1 MIKKTLH
8 ILIFLLLSSHS
19 KSSAQKALLPMPQ
32 KVIYG
37 NGEIFFQQVRL
48 KCIKIDKIYEEYLN
62 QELSKRFNIESIQNK
77 SGEDLIIIKLE
88 QTDTLS
94 ALPDLDEK
102 VGPHSREAY
111 SLIID
116 RQSVKIKSR
125 SSAGILYGIQT
136 LFQLFETIDNI
147 GKLPIVEIEDW
158 PMLAYRGFMVDMSHC
173 QLPKIDEIKHQLDFL
188 SKWKINQYYFYSEG
202 SIELNGYPL
211 LMDNAKYSQ
220 KDVIEII
227 NYARLRCIDV
237 IPVVELYGHMHDL
250 FKLQKYAHL
259 AAIPHGGEF
268 KPNAPERKL
277 IITDWVKQLTKIFP
291 SPFFHLGFDET
302 WLLSQTSR
310 KLNIKPELIYLAM
323 LNETVEIIKQEGKKT
338 MLWADMLQKYP
349 SIIAKI
355 PKDVIAIPWHYFA
368 LPDNKYKP
376 LFEPFKN
383 NDVAVMLQ
391 GASINWNWV
400 VPLYGTSFE
409 NVDKLVEEGRKYNC
423 VGLISSGWT
432 DDTQTLLRLTF
443 PDMAYSAAVAWQK
456 APLDRVNF
464 FKNYAATQYPVTQAG
479 LFENALKN
487 LEQSAYLIQNSI
499 GNSSEVFWHNPFEP
513 DRMKV
518 SVANLPKLSKARLLA
533 QQAQMALGEMLAS
546 VTDSTTIFAMIVG
559 VKMLDYISLKYIY
572 SVEINQLWNEFYTK
586 KKFTEWESKI
596 YFEVV
601 YKYHT
606 RIADLIDDISE
617 LKLNFKQAWLNEY
630 TAFRLEIALAKYDIE
645 LHFWLRLQSRMAKHL
660 KSLTNKSKYLANL
673 VSLTKQY

>member
-1 MIKKTLH
+1 MLNKSLS
-8 ILIFLLLSSHS
+8 ILSLLLLCFYL
-19 KSSAQKALLPMPQ
+19 KSTGQKFILPTPQ
-32 KVIYG
+32 KIIYG
-37 NGEIFFQQVRL
+37 TGKVSFGQANISCFKIEKTYEAYFIEEISKHVNAQPFDNASNA
-48 KCIKIDKIYEEYLN
+48 IKI
-62 QELSKRFNIESIQNK
+62 
-77 SGEDLIIIKLE
+77 KLV
-88 QTDTLS
+88 QTDSLA
-94 ALPDLDEK
+94 ALPFFKEK
-102 VGPHSREAY
+102 TGPGSREYY
-111 SLIID
+111 SLNVD
-116 RQSVKIKSR
+116 TDCVTIKSP
-125 SSAGILYGIQT
+125 SPAGILYGVQSLIQ
-136 LFQLFETIDNI
+136 LIDSNNNAI
-147 GKLPIVEIEDW
+147 TLPIVSIEDW
-158 PMLAYRGFMVDMSHC
+158 PMLAYRGFMTDMSHC

-291 SPFFHLGFDET
+291 SPFFHIGFDET

-368 LPDNKYKP
+368 LPNNKYKP
-376 LFEPFKN
+376 LLEPFKN
-383 NDVAVMLQ
+383 NDISVMLQ

-400 VPLYGTSFE
+400 VPLYGTSFK
-409 NVDKLVEEGRKYNC
+409 NIDKLVEEGRKYNC

-432 DDTQTLLRLTF
+432 DDTQTLLRLAF
-443 PDMAYSAAVAWQK
+443 PDMAYSAAAAWQQE
-456 APLDRVNF
+456 PLDSVNF
-464 FKNYAATQYPVTQAG
+464 FKNYAATQYPATHAA

-487 LEQSAYLIQNSI
+487 LEQSANLIENSI

-513 DRMKV
+513 DRMRL

-533 QQAQMALGEMLAS
+533 QQAQIAIGELLTSA
-546 VTDSTTIFAMIVG
+546 TDSTTLFAMMVG
-559 VKMLDYISLKYIY
+559 AKMLDYISLKYIY
-572 SVEINQLWNEFYTK
+572 SVEINELWNEFYTTK
-586 KKFTEWESKI
+586 IFTEWESKI

-606 RIADLIDDISE
+606 RIADLMDDISQ

-630 TAFRLEIALAKYDIE
+630 TPFRLEIALAKYDNE
-645 LHFWLRLQSRMAKHL
+645 LQFWLRLQSNMAKYL
-660 KSLTNKSKYLANL
+660 KSKSKKSKNINSLFN
-673 VSLTKQY
+673 LTKPY